1 MGKTKLSKII
11 TTPEDFLEHIPQDP
25 VENIRFRQKIHSKLA
40 EDKVAQKEFLELCY
54 IQPQIAYDVCLWTY
68 DPRQPVGHRNRPFIL
83 RPQQRVFVDALKDAI
98 DNKHDLIADK
108 SREEGATEVICKMFA
123 LYWLLVPDMSFLVGS
138 RKEDLVDSS
147 VDYKNGRLLGAHQSL
162 FHKIMYGIVNAPAWM
177 RPSFNKKHLF
187 LQNLDNNS
195 MIEGESTNE
204 SFGAGNRASAVL
216 IDELARVEPDVAEHI
231 VENIHDTSP
240 TVIYN
245 STHFRWGANHVYS
258 RLLRSNKIPV
268 VTLGYEDNPTKNV
281 GAYYSPIEDV
291 VEIIDIDYYKKHHPE
306 IFQYAEN
313 YKETE

>member
-1 MGKTKLSKII
+1 MTKLSKVI
-11 TTPEDFLEHIPQDP
+11 TTPEDFLEQVPHDP
-25 VENIRFRQKIHSKLA
+25 VKNIRFRQKIHAKLA
-40 EDKVAQKEFLELCY
+40 EDPVAQKEFLELCY
-54 IQPQIAYDVCLWTY
+54 AQPQIAFDTCFFTY
-68 DPRQPVGHRNRPFIL
+68 DPRQPVGYRNRPFIL
-83 RPQQRVFVDALKDAI
+83 RPQQRKFVDALKDAI

-123 LYWLLVPDMSFLVGS
+123 LYWMLVPDMSFLVGS
-138 RKEDLVDSS
+138 RKEDLVDNA
-147 VDYKNGRLLGAHQSL
+147 VDYKHGRLLGAHQSL
-162 FHKIMYGIVNAPAWM
+162 FHKIMYAIVNSPVWM
-177 RPSFNKKHLF
+177 RPAFNKKHLF

-216 IDELARVEPDVAEHI
+216 IDELARVEPEVAEHI

-245 STHFRWGANHVYS
+245 STHFRWGASHVYS
-258 RLLRSNKIPV
+258 KLLRSNKVPV
-268 VTLGYEDNPTKNV
+268 VTLGYEDNPEKNV

-291 VEIIDIDYYKKHHPE
+291 VEIIDVDYYKKHYPE